1 MWTRDGFTVAL
12 RLLQLQRETSGKTKP
27 WFHQFHRAVPTT
39 STYGRPMM
47 PNARSLI
54 SLLNITSV
62 CHFARRS
69 CCRAFR
75 EEREAVVDSLY
86 TAALPLSFVFLS
98 FAPPAESRISVPSYR
113 NWQEGSFHDLFIV
126 DLFGFKLSRRTLSLF
141 FSLGSTKPFANVLDF
156 GMVYFSKGWTFS
168 CLD

>member
-1 MWTRDGFTVAL
+1 MKHRERKNPGFISFIVLYQPLQLMGVAPNDAQCTVSHFAFEYHISVSFCTQK
-12 RLLQLQRETSGKTKP
+12 LLQGLPRGKGGSGRFIIYRCSP
-27 WFHQFHRAVPTT
+27 A
-39 STYGRPMM
+39 
-47 PNARSLI
+47 
-54 SLLNITSV
+54 LL
-62 CHFARRS
+62 C
-69 CCRAFR
+69 
-75 EEREAVVDSLY
+75 L
-86 TAALPLSFVFLS
+86 FLS

-168 CLD
+168 RLD

>member
-1 MWTRDGFTVAL
+1 
-12 RLLQLQRETSGKTKP
+12 
-27 WFHQFHRAVPTT
+27 
-39 STYGRPMM
+39 MM

-168 CLD
+168 RLDWLADCFTPGTTCGCEHGFYHALPGNLGALHHSYTRSIVTFA